1 MVASAARLQDRR
13 PYHRKDSP
21 MSQPTRA
28 DFIAFLQGTPAGR
41 LSEVDLNAIADAAES
56 AGIVLNA
63 HLEGDEEIVEPEP
76 APPPPPTPEPEEEN
90 GEDDDE
96 EEEEEEE
103 AIHAKPK
110 RKAATTSRK
119 HPRKR

>member
-1 MVASAARLQDRR
+1 
-13 PYHRKDSP
+13 

-76 APPPPPTPEPEEEN
+76 APPSVPPISEPEEEN
-90 GEDDDE
+90 GKDDE

-103 AIHAKPK
+103 AVQAKPK
-110 RKAATTSRK
+110 RRAATTSRK

>member
-1 MVASAARLQDRR
+1 MRMVASATRLEERGS
-13 PYHRKDSP
+13 YHGKDAP
-21 MSQPTRA
+21 MSQPTRT
-28 DFIAFLQGTPAGR
+28 DFIAFWQGTPAGR

-76 APPPPPTPEPEEEN
+76 APPPPPTPEPEEE
-90 GEDDDE
+90 
-96 EEEEEEE
+96 